1 MPKGKDKNA
10 SAFRGVQAKLHLPSQ
25 EDRKALLD
33 LMRRFSSAMRFA
45 YQRLLE
51 GHSREELKRE
61 DGPLCQLFRLNTRYA
76 DEAILKAQG
85 VLDSA
90 RERGVDPRAVV
101 FGRRGL
107 FEGLKRKHL
116 SGKRLLQLKREWR
129 EKRQG
134 LLYSRGDRSKGG
146 NLNLRLEV
154 EDGALWLRINLGH
167 RAHIRGLVLTSHP
180 QRNALVERA
189 RLGEPYNVELN
200 LRNGEIHAHFT
211 WQEALPPI
219 VATKERG
226 ALALDANAHPYHL
239 ALVLVSP
246 DGELRHHST
255 IPLNEVDRAS
265 NRGAKEIALWMAAH
279 QVVDLALSRGVAIAT
294 ERLKHLRKSR
304 RGDGSGRWF
313 RRKQHRFAYAS
324 LLQKV
329 HTLARKKGVQV
340 LEVNPQDT
348 STLGMLKYAPLLSL
362 SKDTAAAHVIGRR
375 ALGLKEEL
383 PQSYGRLL
391 EDPTFQSDAQ
401 SFYEGLLNDLYGRK
415 EGENNPYLKRKPARE
430 IGKTKQ
436 ALGLLSSLR
445 SSPGSQRGST
455 EGRNPPGANPWRVL
469 RVGLFLPLLGREVPR
484 DLSPLK
490 PILLGGSWEGGKAR
504 LRSSPWGRAQSANGR
519 FG

>member
-1 MPKGKDKNA
+1 MR
-10 SAFRGVQAKLHLPSQ
+10 FPSR
-25 EDRKALLD
+25 ENREALLD
-33 LMRRFSSAMRFA
+33 LMRRFSSATRFA

-51 GHSREELKRE
+51 GYSREELKQE
-61 DGPLCQLFRLNTRYA
+61 DGPLCQLFGLNTRYV
-76 DEAILKAQG
+76 DDAILKAQG

-90 RERGVDPRAVV
+90 RERGVDPRKVV
-101 FGRRGL
+101 FGGRSL

-116 SGKRLLQLKREWR
+116 SGKRLLELKRTWK

-167 RAHIRGLVLTSHP
+167 RTYIKALVLSSHP
-180 QRNALVERA
+180 QVKALVERA
-189 RLGEPYNVELN
+189 LLGEPYNVELT
-200 LRNGEIHAHFT
+200 LRNGEVHAHFT
-211 WQEALPPI
+211 WQEASPPI

-226 ALALDANAHPYHL
+226 VLALDANAHPHHL
-239 ALVLVSP
+239 ALALVSP
-246 DGELRHHST
+246 DGELRHHFT
-255 IPLNEVDRAS
+255 IPLNEVDRAP
-265 NRGAKEIALWMAAH
+265 NRGAKEILLWKAAH

-294 ERLKHLRKSR
+294 ERLKHFRKSR
-304 RGDGSGRWF
+304 RGDGSGRRF
-313 RRKQHRFAYAS
+313 RSIQHRFAYAS

-340 LEVNPQDT
+340 LEVNPSDT
-348 STLGMLKYAPLLSL
+348 STIGMLKYAPPLSL
-362 SKDTAAAHVIGRR
+362 SKDTAAAYVIGRR

-383 PQSYGRLL
+383 PQSYKRLL
-391 EDPTFQSDAQ
+391 EDPTFPSDAQ
-401 SFYEGLLNDLYGRK
+401 SFHEGLLKDLEKRR
-415 EGENNPYLKRKPARE
+415 EGENNPYLKRRLTRE

-436 ALGLLSSLR
+436 ALALLSSLR

-490 PILLGGSWEGGKAR
+490 PILLGGSWEGGKVR
-504 LRSSPWGRAQSANGR
+504 LRSSSWWRAQGANGR
-519 FG
+519 FA

>member
-1 MPKGKDKNA
+1 MPKDKTA
-10 SAFRGVQAKLHLPSQ
+10 SFRGVQAKLRFSSQ

-33 LMRRFSSAMRFA
+33 LMRRFSSATRFA

-51 GHSREELKRE
+51 GYSRKELKRE
-61 DGPLCQLFRLNTRYA
+61 DGPLCQLFRLNTRYV
-76 DEAILKAQG
+76 DDVILKAQG

-90 RERGVDPRAVV
+90 RERGVDPRKVV
-101 FGRRGL
+101 FGGRGL
-107 FEGLKRKHL
+107 FEQLKRKHL

-154 EDGALWLRINLGH
+154 ENGALWLRINLGH
-167 RAHIRGLVLTSHP
+167 RTYIKAFVLSSHP
-180 QRNALVERA
+180 QVEALVERVY
-189 RLGEPYNVELN
+189 LSEPYNVELN

-211 WQEALPPI
+211 WHEALPLV
-219 VATKERG
+219 VATQENG
-226 ALALDANAHPYHL
+226 VLALDANAHPHHL
-239 ALVLVSP
+239 ALALVSP
-246 DGELRHHST
+246 DGELKHHFT
-255 IPLNEVDRAS
+255 IPLDEVDRAP
-265 NRGAKEIALWMAAH
+265 NRGAKEIVLWRVAH
-279 QVVDLALSRGVAIAT
+279 QVVDFALSQGVAIAT

-304 RGDGSGRWF
+304 RGDGSGRRF

-324 LLQKV
+324 LLRKV

-348 STLGMLKYAPLLSL
+348 STIGMLKYAPLLSL
-362 SKDTAAAHVIGRR
+362 SKDTAAAYVIGRK
-375 ALGLKEEL
+375 ALGFTEKL
-383 PQSYGRLL
+383 PQGYQRLL
-391 EDPTFQSDAQ
+391 EDQAFQIETQA
-401 SFYEGLLNDLYGRK
+401 FYEELQTELQRRK
-415 EGENNPYLKRKPARE
+415 GGENNPYLKRRIARD
-430 IGKTKQ
+430 IGKAKR

-445 SSPGSQRGST
+445 SSSGSQRGST

-490 PILLGGSWEGGKAR
+490 PILLGGSWEGGKVR
-504 LRSSPWGRAQSANGR
+504 LRSSSWWRAQSANVR